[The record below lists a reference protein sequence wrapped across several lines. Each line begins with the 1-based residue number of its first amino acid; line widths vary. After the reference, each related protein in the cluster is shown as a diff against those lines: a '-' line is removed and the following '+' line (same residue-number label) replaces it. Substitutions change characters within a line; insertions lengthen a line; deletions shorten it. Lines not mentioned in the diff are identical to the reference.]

1 MKDIISLLPK
11 PTVLQVVLS
20 HFWGILES
28 ISIAIM
34 MSPVVLIVGKDFR
47 TEVLVAVDMN
57 VTIRICLEF
66 THRTTIE
73 VDAHTSWI
81 FRFNVFHIN
90 LTCHRFV
97 AILDRRVTLTH
108 LHTLHP
114 TAWYIA

>member
-28 ISIAIM
+28 VSIAIM

-47 TEVLVAVDMN
+47 TEVLVAIDMN

-66 THRTTIE
+66 THRTAIE
-73 VDAHTSWI
+73 VDSHTRWI
-81 FRFNVFHIN
+81 LWFNVFHIN

-97 AILDRRVTLTH
+97 AILDRCITLTD